1 MEAVLKVEAF
11 TGSVLLCLPWKRGT
25 GLDSVIYLVSPIF
38 SRLGLKEAWE
48 RQKSRKE
55 RGGGGDLDWR
65 PALGTVAHL
74 LATLRGRRSHLK

>member
-38 SRLGLKEAWE
+38 SRLGLKGAWK
-48 RQKSRKE
+48 RQKSRKGE
-55 RGGGGDLDWR
+55 GDVAIWIGGQPW
-65 PALGTVAHL
+65 AL
-74 LATLRGRRSHLK
+74 